1 MDDLRARLQED
12 LTYHFKNRD
21 ELETS
26 TLRSLLGTVQTL
38 EKSGKVETVY
48 TGEQILA
55 VIGKEVKKRRDTAAE
70 YTGLGVPERA
80 ARETAEADFLAAY
93 LPAAPTE
100 AEIIALV
107 ESVVGELDGPSIKDM
122 GAVMKSVN
130 QALAGAPVDGKFV
143 AEQVRARLS

>member
-93 LPAAPTE
+93 LRLPPKPRSSPWSRAWSASWTVPASRTW
-100 AEIIALV
+100 
-107 ESVVGELDGPSIKDM
+107 
-122 GAVMKSVN
+122 
-130 QALAGAPVDGKFV
+130 
-143 AEQVRARLS
+143 VR